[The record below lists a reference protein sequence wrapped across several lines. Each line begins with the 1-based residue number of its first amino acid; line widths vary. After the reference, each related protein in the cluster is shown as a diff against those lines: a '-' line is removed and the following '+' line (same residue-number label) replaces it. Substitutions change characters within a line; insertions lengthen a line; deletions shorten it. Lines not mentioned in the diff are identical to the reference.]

1 MSCLCIFV
9 ALAYAQG
16 QRLQGSTSR
25 YGWTQGEEYLYRF
38 QSQVLTGIPN
48 INRAHHSGIKFS
60 AQVKVQPQ
68 PDQPLSLLIKFDQVK
83 FMSLNGEIEVNE
95 VNRIIENGGPKSGA
109 KEQLPAEFKQQL
121 ESPFKVML
129 NFKKGDVEKFTKI
142 PNEHVA
148 VTNIKRSLLAQ
159 QFDLTPSRLRETESN
174 LIQVGAPIDVNMP
187 YYSVMEQSL
196 HGRCLSNYN
205 VNPLSDAR
213 ALELEQEWMSE
224 EEAARLVPS
233 NGTKVGCTGKKYY
246 EIIRTRDL
254 NSCDSRHVYQKV
266 SGADVNIDVSRTN
279 AGNLMSV
286 SRLFNNFRF

>member
-1 MSCLCIFV
+1 
-9 ALAYAQG
+9 
-16 QRLQGSTSR
+16 
-25 YGWTQGEEYLYRF
+25 
-38 QSQVLTGIPN
+38 
-48 INRAHHSGIKFS
+48 
-60 AQVKVQPQ
+60 
-68 PDQPLSLLIKFDQVK
+68 
-83 FMSLNGEIEVNE
+83 
-95 VNRIIENGGPKSGA
+95 
-109 KEQLPAEFKQQL
+109 
-121 ESPFKVML
+121 ML

-205 VNPLSDAR
+205 VNPLNDAR

-224 EEAARLVPS
+224 EKAAGLIPS
-233 NGTKVGCTGKKYY
+233 NGTKVGCTGKTYY

-254 NSCDSRHVYQKV
+254 NSAGSCSFAPLLGPPFSIIRLTSLTSISPLRDMNLTWSNLINREA
-266 SGADVNIDVSRTN
+266 SG
-279 AGNLMSV
+279 
-286 SRLFNNFRF
+286 

>member
-1 MSCLCIFV
+1 M
-9 ALAYAQG
+9 AHAQG
-16 QRLQGSTSR
+16 QRLQASTS
-25 YGWTQGEEYLYRF
+25 GSAGFKAPGEEYLYRF

-48 INRAHHSGIKFS
+48 INRAHHSGIKLS

-68 PDQPLSLLIKFDQVK
+68 PDASLLIKFDQVK

-95 VNRIIENGGPKSGA
+95 VNRIIGNGGPKSGA

-148 VTNIKRSLLAQ
+148 VSNIKRSLLAQ
-159 QFDLTPSRLRETESN
+159 QFDLTPSRLQETESN

-205 VNPLSDAR
+205 VNPLNDAR

-224 EEAARLVPS
+224 EEAAGLVPS
-233 NGTKVGCTGKKYY
+233 NGTKVGCTGKRYY

-254 NSCDSRHVYQKV
+254 NSCDSRPVYQKV

-286 SRLFNNFRF
+286 SRLFNNLIISIERKF

>member
-1 MSCLCIFV
+1 M
-9 ALAYAQG
+9 AHAQG
-16 QRLQGSTSR
+16 QRLQAITS
-25 YGWTQGEEYLYRF
+25 GLQGFKAQGEEYLYRF
-38 QSQVLTGIPN
+38 QSQVLTSIPN
-48 INRAHHSGIKFS
+48 INRAQHSGIKLS

-68 PDQPLSLLIKFDQVK
+68 PDASLLIKFDQVK

-95 VNRIIENGGPKSGA
+95 VNRIIGNGGPKSGA

-148 VTNIKRSLLAQ
+148 VTNIKRSLLGQ
-159 QFDLTPSRLRETESN
+159 QFDLTPSKLQETESN

-205 VNPLSDAR
+205 VNPLNDAR

-224 EEAARLVPS
+224 EEAAGLVPS
-233 NGTKVGCTGKKYY
+233 NGTKVGCTGKRYY

-254 NSCDSRHVYQKV
+254 NSCDSRPVYQKV

-286 SRLFNNFRF
+286 SRLFNNFRL

>member
-1 MSCLCIFV
+1 M
-9 ALAYAQG
+9 AYAQG

-48 INRAHHSGIKFS
+48 INRAHHSGIKLS

-68 PDQPLSLLIKFDQVK
+68 PDASLLIKFDQVK

-121 ESPFKVML
+121 ESPFKVSQS
-129 NFKKGDVEKFTKI
+129 NPPFSPQRFTMM
-142 PNEHVA
+142 PNEHIA

-159 QFDLTPSRLRETESN
+159 QFDLTPSRLQETESN

-205 VNPLSDAR
+205 VNPLNDAR

-224 EEAARLVPS
+224 EQAARLVPS
-233 NGTKVGCTGKKYY
+233 NGTKVGCTGKRYY

-254 NSCDSRHVYQKV
+254 NSCDSRPVYQKV

-286 SRLFNNFRF
+286 SRLFNN

>member
-1 MSCLCIFV
+1 M
-9 ALAYAQG
+9 AYAQG
-16 QRLQGSTSR
+16 QRLQAITS
-25 YGWTQGEEYLYRF
+25 GLQGFKAQGEEYLYRF
-38 QSQVLTGIPN
+38 QSQVLTSIPN
-48 INRAHHSGIKFS
+48 INRAQHSGIKLS

-68 PDQPLSLLIKFDQVK
+68 PDASLLIKFDQVK

-95 VNRIIENGGPKSGA
+95 VNRIIGNGGPKSGA

-148 VTNIKRSLLAQ
+148 VTNIKRSLLGQ
-159 QFDLTPSRLRETESN
+159 QFDLTPSKLQETESN

-205 VNPLSDAR
+205 VNPLNDAR

-224 EEAARLVPS
+224 EEAAGLVPS
-233 NGTKVGCTGKKYY
+233 NGTKVGCTGKRYY

-254 NSCDSRHVYQKV
+254 NSCDSRPVYQKV

-286 SRLFNNFRF
+286 SRLFNNFRL